1 MSVYKSRPNM
11 SRSVAKPVLV
21 KRKPNPFWSTT
32 DITKFSRYIH
42 RLTAKEIIV
51 HGTIQRKPISPELEE
66 LQAIR
71 AGTTHHYKS
80 GNEQTYRSYIAFL
93 TIHILVINSF
103 GGKIIQSNPMTSL
116 ALGEARGS
124 VRLLLTKNHPV
135 PSPAFRAG
143 APARAAC
150 TGLVLFGRQA
160 TLARRLQTRTY
171 GGQSTLR
178 DPRRPEYLSR
188 RLGGEEV
195 RSLTCP
201 ASFFASMTASQ
212 KEETS
217 SQSRSLLQRHSGR
230 RESRDDLQPPFTI
243 TCFFRTFSIRLI
255 FMSSIPRHTTRR
267 LSRCYWRFE
276 DRAHRA
282 LCLETRAL
290 SGARDD
296 VGSLDSF
303 AGGCAGVRFDSRVDA
318 KTVPHTAL
326 TVSHS
331 RPATFFAANSTN
343 SK

>member
-1 MSVYKSRPNM
+1 MPLSIPAIKS
-11 SRSVAKPVLV
+11 L
-21 KRKPNPFWSTT
+21 
-32 DITKFSRYIH
+32 
-42 RLTAKEIIV
+42 
-51 HGTIQRKPISPELEE
+51 
-66 LQAIR
+66 
-71 AGTTHHYKS
+71 
-80 GNEQTYRSYIAFL
+80 
-93 TIHILVINSF
+93 

-143 APARAAC
+143 APARAERDARHARVY
-150 TGLVLFGRQA
+150 LVLFGRQA

-243 TCFFRTFSIRLI
+243 TYR
-255 FMSSIPRHTTRR
+255 
-267 LSRCYWRFE
+267 
-276 DRAHRA
+276 
-282 LCLETRAL
+282 
-290 SGARDD
+290 
-296 VGSLDSF
+296 
-303 AGGCAGVRFDSRVDA
+303 
-318 KTVPHTAL
+318 
-326 TVSHS
+326 
-331 RPATFFAANSTN
+331 
-343 SK
+343 